1 MQPFTS
7 SNNTADGPY
16 VVLRRYERGQIQTD
30 DPEEEKKQKEFK
42 SLLNKLTPEK
52 YETIRNKLLAVGI
65 EQAITLQGLIDQAS
79 ILLFLA
85 LNPRKPCHVHV
96 QRTLD
101 LHLPRGREHLE

>member
-1 MQPFTS
+1 MQEQHVQPFTS

-79 ILLFLA
+79 ICFFWRSILA
-85 LNPRKPCHVHV
+85 NFGMCTSSAH
-96 QRTLD
+96 
-101 LHLPRGREHLE
+101 